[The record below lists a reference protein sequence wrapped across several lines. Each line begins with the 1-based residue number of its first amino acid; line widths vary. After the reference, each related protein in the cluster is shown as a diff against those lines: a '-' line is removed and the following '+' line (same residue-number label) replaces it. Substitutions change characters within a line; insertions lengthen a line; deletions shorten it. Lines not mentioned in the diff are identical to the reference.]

1 MAPPEVAEEVEL
13 DVLESM
19 AGVVMTTQD
28 DAAWLG
34 GATWIGGG
42 AAWQRGL
49 EAARPGA
56 VAVACVLTE
65 DARAEGGARAEGR
78 GRERREGKKD
88 RN

>member
-1 MAPPEVAEEVEL
+1 MEL